1 MFELL
6 PDSQGR
12 FLAIKAS
19 GKLTDRDYKDFLP
32 VVEAIIDRHGPV
44 RALFDLTE
52 FEGWTAQA
60 AWDDFTFGLRH
71 RRNFERIALV
81 GDQRWEPLAARMA
94 NALLPC
100 EVRHFAAANRQ
111 IAWDYILDL
120 E

>member
-1 MFELL
+1 VFALL
-6 PDSQGR
+6 PESEGR

-19 GKLTDRDYKDFLP
+19 GKLTDRDYREFVP
-32 VVEAIIDRHGPV
+32 VLEAIIDRHGPV
-44 RALFDLTE
+44 RALIDLTG
-52 FEGWTAQA
+52 FEGWTAHA

-71 RRNFERIALV
+71 RPDFERIALV

-94 NALLPC
+94 NALLPG
-100 EVRHFAAANRQ
+100 EVRHFAAGDRQ